1 MPESDHT
8 ETRTRAAAFLAE
20 ALDLTDPAAILAQ
33 DLVAIDDDGTVAVF
47 AAELDSSV
55 GPAAFLIYVYAMDA
69 PGDAGRARFDADL
82 EVLRT
87 AAERD
92 APGPRLVAHAVAA
105 DGGFLLA
112 TTPATLRA
120 LAGDPTAAASPDP
133 SVGGDPLMARRD
145 AATELLRLLRTAD
158 RAAATWLTARE
169 TTPKE
174 QTPAGATAFL
184 PEETA
189 LALYLLDDRSI
200 RSLLTLL
207 DRVITD
213 ARAGAAGAL
222 GEGT

>member
-1 MPESDHT
+1 MPDSDPT

-20 ALDLTDPAAILAQ
+20 ALAVTDSAATLAQ
-33 DLVAIDDDGTVAVF
+33 VLVAIDDDGTVAVF

-55 GPAAFLIYVYAMDA
+55 GPAAFLVYVYALDA

-82 EVLRT
+82 DVLRT
-87 AAERD
+87 AAERE

-105 DGGFLLA
+105 DAGYLLA

-120 LAGDPTAAASPDP
+120 LAGEPTAASSVP
-133 SVGGDPLMARRD
+133 SAGGDASVARRD
-145 AATELLRLLRTAD
+145 AVTDLLRLLRAAD
-158 RAAATWLTARE
+158 QAAATWLAARD
-169 TTPKE
+169 TTPEE
-174 QTPAGATAFL
+174 QTPAGAAAFL

-189 LALYLLDDRSI
+189 LALFLLDDRSI
-200 RSLLTLL
+200 RTLLTVL
-207 DRVITD
+207 DRIITD